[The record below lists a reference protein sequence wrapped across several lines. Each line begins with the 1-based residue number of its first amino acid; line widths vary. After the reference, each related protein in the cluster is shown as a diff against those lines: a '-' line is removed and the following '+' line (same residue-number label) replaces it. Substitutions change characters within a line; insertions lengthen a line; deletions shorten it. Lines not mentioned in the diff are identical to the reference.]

1 MFTIAFLRETGHH
14 AECRCLTHCFGALI
28 CSTAKIIRP
37 GFMEAYKMTIPVIV
51 LMLSVSAFTLLAA
64 TADEVRHTKFS
75 GPLIGTWALSQ
86 DLCGSKEKSN
96 IAISEDQFSSSDGN
110 CKVQWIVERASARGT
125 TYGVRARCVDP
136 SLPEKPRAVD
146 LIIWPQGSDSI
157 SVGTAFDNLKVY
169 QRCPF
174 K

>member
-1 MFTIAFLRETGHH
+1 MPLASTEFVVSLIV
-14 AECRCLTHCFGALI
+14 FGASTCLNI
-28 CSTAKIIRP
+28 CNTAKINNWS
-37 GFMEAYKMTIPVIV
+37 GFYGGIQMTIRFIV
-51 LMLSVSAFTLLAA
+51 LMLSVSAFTLPAA

-75 GPLIGTWALSQ
+75 GLLIGTWAVSQ

-96 IAISEDQFSSSDGN
+96 IAISEAQFSSSDGN
-110 CKVQWIVERASARGT
+110 CKVQWIVEKAAARGT

-136 SLPEKPRAVD
+136 SLPEKPRALD

-157 SVGTAFDNLKVY
+157 SVGTTFDNLKVY
-169 QRCPF
+169 RRCLS